1 MMGRA
6 LFLSLPLHGHVN
18 PSLALVHE
26 LVERG
31 ETITYYSTDEFASS
45 IRRTGA
51 AFAPYRSTRVADLH
65 LLPER
70 LEELSR
76 LLIDA
81 TAEVLDHQLDEFR
94 AARPDYLIA
103 DSVAPWGQWLAEILR
118 APLATSTSTFAV
130 NRRVLAYAARH
141 GARPQSARAALAKFH
156 HVLQA
161 FASIRRLRRR
171 YRVTGPGVMGSLF
184 GRSRVNI
191 VYTSRLFQPCA
202 ATFDASFH
210 FIGPSIQSR
219 TLPADFSWTPLQ
231 DRAIV
236 YVSLGTLFNQNPLFF
251 KQCVE
256 AFSGADFRVIM
267 AVGHRIP
274 TASLGPLP
282 PNITVHAYV
291 PQLEVL
297 QRTGVFVTHGGMN
310 SVNEG
315 LFYGLPLLVIPQM
328 NEQLIVGRRV
338 EELGAGLCLTSR
350 DLAPDTLRVS
360 VTRLLADVHFRQ
372 QAAVV
377 CDSLRG
383 AGGVT
388 RGADAILRFVQ
399 SR

>member
-1 MMGRA
+1 MARA
-6 LFLSLPLHGHVN
+6 LFLGLPLHGHVN

-26 LVERG
+26 LVGRG
-31 ETITYYSTDEFASS
+31 ETITYYSTDEFAPA

-51 AFAPYRSTRVADLH
+51 AFAPYRSTRIADLH

-76 LLIDA
+76 LLIGV

-118 APLATSTSTFAV
+118 APLATSTSTFAI

-141 GARPQSARAALAKFH
+141 GARPQSARAALAKCH

-161 FASIRRLRRR
+161 FASIRQLRRR
-171 YRVTGPGVMGSLF
+171 YGVNGPGIMGSLF
-184 GRSRVNI
+184 GRSGVNI
-191 VYTSRLFQPCA
+191 VYTSRFFQPCA

-210 FIGPSIQSR
+210 FIGPSIDSR
-219 TLPADFSWTPLQ
+219 TPPAGWKPLP
-231 DRAIV
+231 DRAFV
-236 YVSLGTLFNQNPLFF
+236 YVSLGTLFNQNPQFF
-251 KQCVE
+251 RQCVE
-256 AFSGADFRVIM
+256 AFSGADFHVIM

-274 TASLGPLP
+274 LSSLGPLP

-297 QRTGVFVTHGGMN
+297 QRTRVFVTHGGMN

-315 LFYGLPLLVIPQM
+315 LFYGVPLLVIPQM
-328 NEQLIVGRRV
+328 SEQLIVGRRV
-338 EELGAGLCLTSR
+338 EELGAGLCLTSSN
-350 DLAPDTLRVS
+350 LAPDTLRVS
-360 VTRLLADVHFRQ
+360 VTRLVADVQFRQ
-372 QAAVV
+372 QAGGVS
-377 CDSLRG
+377 DSLRG
-383 AGGVT
+383 AGGVA
-388 RGADAILRFVQ
+388 RGAEAIVRFVQ